1 MESNFNREF
10 EQFVKQNADQY
21 RMFPSDKVWKGVH
34 NALHTRRRWYGI
46 GLAFLLLMTGGA
58 VTLVMK
64 SYPVTRKQD
73 AAAIPGHLPYTPAE
87 SRTSAAISQNI
98 EDILP
103 FDGVPVDHE
112 ESGAIVIPFDNNTV
126 TVNSAKVQTPESFIS
141 QDNRTIAIASIPLF
155 KTERNDQEIVNRPGL
170 DQVAVRSEMTPVIVG
185 KTPAQRL
192 PLPLVAPVYAVQ
204 RVAAQ
209 PELLSIEDLSLNYK
223 APKKRLTWQVFVTP
237 TISYRRLQ
245 ENKSFS
251 GSSDLVYPFASL
263 SDVNNAVTHKPDMGL
278 QLGFSARYPITKN
291 FRALA
296 GIQFNINRYDIKAFS
311 NAGELAVINLD
322 GGGPANSVNTWTY
335 YRSQTGYRSD
345 WLKNYYF
352 SVSVPIGAELQ
363 LFGNKKTNVGIA
375 GTIQPTYIVKDRA
388 YLISTDYKN
397 YAEVPSLVRRVNVST
412 GFEAFVNYSKGN
424 TRWQI
429 GPQVRYQLLSSFHN
443 AYPVKENLFDFGMKI
458 GVTLNQ

>member
-64 SYPVTRKQD
+64 SYPTPRKQD
-73 AAAIPGHLPYTPAE
+73 AATIPGHLTYTPAE

-103 FDGVPVDHE
+103 FDGLPAGHN
-112 ESGAIVIPFDNNTV
+112 ESRAVIIPFDNSV
-126 TVNSAKVQTPESFIS
+126 TDVSTTRVQAPETIIS
-141 QDNRTIAIASIPLF
+141 QDNRTATIATIPVF
-155 KTERNDQEIVNRPGL
+155 RTERNDQEIVNRPGL
-170 DQVAVRSEMTPVIVG
+170 DQVAVRPEMSPVVVAQATP
-185 KTPAQRL
+185 KSL
-192 PLPLVAPVYAVQ
+192 PLPLVAPVNLAQ
-204 RVAAQ
+204 RATAQ
-209 PELLSIEDLSLNYK
+209 PELLSMEDLAMNYK

-251 GSSDLVYPFASL
+251 GSPDLVYPFASL

-278 QLGFSARYPITKN
+278 QLGFSARYPVTKN

-322 GGGPANSVNTWTY
+322 GGGPANTVNTWTY

-352 SVSVPIGAELQ
+352 SVSVPIGAEVQ
-363 LFGNKKTNVGIA
+363 S
-375 GTIQPTYIVKDRA
+375 YIVKDRA